1 MSRERRRFLEPEAI
15 LGSSYL
21 VRGGGFVAVA
31 YSASALIRVEAQDAA
46 DASAIVR
53 ALVAVFGGD
62 VSLDADTFQVEVR
75 PLGDSDTAVVRAV
88 DALETWLANEGRD
101 SVVIH
106 VAGHRYRIEARTHP
120 AIRAV
125 A

>member
-1 MSRERRRFLEPEAI
+1 MSRERGRFVEPEAI

-21 VRGGGFVAVA
+21 IRGGGFVAVA
-31 YSASALIRVEAQDAA
+31 NSASALIRVEAQDAA

-53 ALVAVFGGD
+53 TLVAVFGGD

-75 PLGDSDTAVVRAV
+75 PLGDSDRAVARAV
-88 DALETWLANEGRD
+88 DALEAWLPNEGRE
-101 SVVIH
+101 SVLIH
-106 VAGHRYRIEARTHP
+106 VAGHRYRIEARTRP
-120 AIRAV
+120 SASEA